1 MNFKSSITLKN
12 ALYITPIVFFSGFCI
27 FILWFF
33 LSIWPLAIRTKEFH
47 WIYNAVF
54 LLFYLISFCG
64 SLKLLHSFPEKP
76 TFRKYFIPFCLVT
89 ASGILFSIIRFVSS
103 VTVYE
108 WPLAPI
114 ADLLLTITFLLLA
127 PAITILM
134 IPFILE
140 MDSPPKISVGILAV
154 ISLISAGIV
163 FQILVSDILPIFD
176 PEFIWS
182 GFWDFGSAHFDTTM
196 VSSGFWHFGNANPLT
211 DILSSLY
218 LVFGMLFI
226 GLISISIIKKFL
238 ISNSL
243 SERGS

>member
-1 MNFKSSITLKN
+1 
-12 ALYITPIVFFSGFCI
+12 
-27 FILWFF
+27 
-33 LSIWPLAIRTKEFH
+33 
-47 WIYNAVF
+47 
-54 LLFYLISFCG
+54 
-64 SLKLLHSFPEKP
+64 
-76 TFRKYFIPFCLVT
+76 
-89 ASGILFSIIRFVSS
+89 
-103 VTVYE
+103 
-108 WPLAPI
+108 
-114 ADLLLTITFLLLA
+114 
-127 PAITILM
+127 
-134 IPFILE
+134 
-140 MDSPPKISVGILAV
+140 V

-163 FQILVSDILPIFD
+163 FQILVSDIVPLFD

-243 SERGS
+243 SEGGS